1 MIGVLV
7 PRRLSLQVVGAG
19 ERKKKKKARSWNTV
33 QRVRPDVSL
42 PALRCVWKAGRRGVV
57 EKEGEPEGKTEG
69 KTETEDTNLETLR
82 MHNSQLLQSSD

>member
-19 ERKKKKKARSWNTV
+19 ERKKKEKARSWNTV

-57 EKEGEPEGKTEG
+57 EKEGEPEGKTE
-69 KTETEDTNLETLR
+69 TEDTNLETLR